1 MLEMQQIT
9 KVYRTELVETHA
21 LRSLDLH
28 VEAGEFVA
36 VTGPSGSGKT
46 TFLNIAGLLE
56 TYSSGIYR
64 LDGEDVSHLNDNA
77 RSKLRNRKIG
87 FIFQSFNLIPDLNLF
102 DNADV
107 PLRYRGMSGAE
118 RRERIEQAL
127 ARVGLGARMKHYPAE
142 LSGGQQQ
149 RAAIARAL
157 AGSPKL
163 LLADEPTG
171 NLDTNMARGVMELL
185 EEINQQGT
193 TIVMVT
199 HDPELAAR
207 AQRNVHIVDGMATDL
222 ASEPAADP
230 RRAACTGQR
239 AGIRKPH
246 VRLLLPAR
254 TAQLPPQQGAHRA
267 DGAGHRAG
275 HRRLDHHA
283 DGVSRAV
290 RRSDSPEEQPAVPP
304 AGRAAQSRA

>member
-1 MLEMQQIT
+1 MLNMHQVT

-28 VEAGEFVA
+28 VADGEFVA

-56 TYSSGIYR
+56 EFTGGDYM
-64 LDGEDVSHLNDNA
+64 LDGINVKGLNDNA
-77 RSKLRNRKIG
+77 RSKLRNEKIG
-87 FIFQSFNLIPDLNLF
+87 FIFQGFNLIPDLNLF
-102 DNADV
+102 DNCDV
-107 PLRYRGMSGAE
+107 PLRYRGMPAAE
-118 RRERIEQAL
+118 RKLRIEDAL
-127 ARVGLGARMKHYPAE
+127 GMVGLGSRMKHYPAE

-171 NLDTNMARGVMELL
+171 NLDSQMARSVMELL
-185 EEINQQGT
+185 EDINEQGT

-222 ASEPAADP
+222 SVTSALQRSLHSNSASA
-230 RRAACTGQR
+230 T
-239 AGIRKPH
+239 
-246 VRLLLPAR
+246 
-254 TAQLPPQQGAHRA
+254 TA
-267 DGAGHRAG
+267 
-275 HRRLDHHA
+275 
-283 DGVSRAV
+283 
-290 RRSDSPEEQPAVPP
+290 
-304 AGRAAQSRA
+304 

>member
-1 MLEMQQIT
+1 MLQMNQIT

-21 LRSLDLH
+21 LRALDLH
-28 VEAGEFVA
+28 VGEGEFVA

-56 TYSSGIYR
+56 EFTEGEYR
-64 LDGEDVSHLNDNA
+64 LDGENVRGLSDDA

-102 DNADV
+102 DNVDV
-107 PLRYRGMSGAE
+107 PLRYRGMAASE
-118 RRERIEQAL
+118 RKERIEKAL
-127 ARVGLGARMKHYPAE
+127 ADVGLASRMKHYPAE

-157 AGSPKL
+157 AGSPRL

-171 NLDTNMARGVMELL
+171 NLDSQMARGIMELL
-185 EEINQQGT
+185 EEINAAGT

-207 AQRNVHIVDGMATDL
+207 AQRNVHIVDGIATDISQ
-222 ASEPAADP
+222 ASPLRVTKAQE
-230 RRAACTGQR
+230 
-239 AGIRKPH
+239 
-246 VRLLLPAR
+246 AR
-254 TAQLPPQQGAHRA
+254 
-267 DGAGHRAG
+267 
-275 HRRLDHHA
+275 
-283 DGVSRAV
+283 V
-290 RRSDSPEEQPAVPP
+290 
-304 AGRAAQSRA
+304 

>member
-1 MLEMQQIT
+1 MLHMQAVT

-28 VEAGEFVA
+28 VREGEFVA

-56 TYSSGIYR
+56 TFTGGTYL
-64 LDGEDVSHLNDNA
+64 LDGEDVKGMSDDD
-77 RSKLRNRKIG
+77 RSRMRNRKIG
-87 FIFQSFNLIPDLNLF
+87 FIFQGFNLIPDLNLF
-102 DNADV
+102 DNVDV
-107 PLRYRGMSGAE
+107 PLRYRGMTSAE
-118 RRERIEQAL
+118 RRQRIEDAL
-127 ARVGLGARMKHYPAE
+127 SRVGLGSRMKHYPAE

-157 AGSPKL
+157 AGSPRL

-171 NLDTNMARGVMELL
+171 NLDSQMARGVMELL
-185 EEINQQGT
+185 EEINASGT

-222 ASEPAADP
+222 SVESSLMRARQIADAAESNP
-230 RRAACTGQR
+230 IA
-239 AGIRKPH
+239 
-246 VRLLLPAR
+246 
-254 TAQLPPQQGAHRA
+254 
-267 DGAGHRAG
+267 
-275 HRRLDHHA
+275 
-283 DGVSRAV
+283 
-290 RRSDSPEEQPAVPP
+290 
-304 AGRAAQSRA
+304 

>member
-1 MLEMQQIT
+1 MLHMQAVS

-28 VEAGEFVA
+28 VRDGEFVA

-56 TYSSGIYR
+56 EFTGGTYT
-64 LDGEDVSHLNDNA
+64 LDGEDVRGLSDDA
-77 RSKLRNRKIG
+77 RSRMRNQKIG
-87 FIFQSFNLIPDLNLF
+87 FIFQGFNLIPDLNLF
-102 DNADV
+102 DNVDV
-107 PLRYRGMSGAE
+107 PLRYRGFDAAE
-118 RRERIEQAL
+118 RRGRIEKAL
-127 ARVGLGARMKHYPAE
+127 SQVGLGSRMKHYPTE

-171 NLDTNMARGVMELL
+171 NLDSQMARGVLELL
-185 EEINQQGT
+185 EEINAAGT

-207 AQRNVHIVDGMATDL
+207 AQRNVHIVDGMATDISVEPSLSRL
-222 ASEPAADP
+222 AHAATEPSPAA
-230 RRAACTGQR
+230 
-239 AGIRKPH
+239 
-246 VRLLLPAR
+246 
-254 TAQLPPQQGAHRA
+254 
-267 DGAGHRAG
+267 
-275 HRRLDHHA
+275 
-283 DGVSRAV
+283 
-290 RRSDSPEEQPAVPP
+290 
-304 AGRAAQSRA
+304 